1 MGRSLRSKVRRVY
14 AGVLALVLGLVVAQ
28 YAALSTIE
36 TRLQQGDV
44 VAELLQDSLEMR
56 RGSRPATVG
65 WIARWIAVTCART
78 CISA

>member
-56 RGSRPATVG
+56 R
-65 WIARWIAVTCART
+65 
-78 CISA
+78 